1 MDSPWLRGTPAIAAY
16 MGAHEKTVLR
26 WLRQGKLRGRQ
37 PGGVHGTWYV
47 HRSNADAFLMGE
59 KQKTRLSA

>member
-1 MDSPWLRGTPAIAAY
+1 

-26 WLRQGKLRGRQ
+26 WLRQGKLHGRQ